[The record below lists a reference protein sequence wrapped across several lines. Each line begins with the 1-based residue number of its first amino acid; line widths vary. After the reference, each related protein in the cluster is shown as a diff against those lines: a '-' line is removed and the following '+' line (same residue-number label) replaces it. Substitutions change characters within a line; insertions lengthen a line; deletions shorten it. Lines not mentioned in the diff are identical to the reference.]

1 MNTFDLRLDLD
12 KGLTPGQVVR
22 IRQGDTDGTTI
33 RATIYDHGTALS
45 GTVTACSIVMKLPD
59 GTHYYRKGASWADG
73 TATVTID
80 ERQAASVVGR
90 TVLAYFT
97 VTVGTVQYSTGA
109 FAVIVEP
116 DAVGDAELPEDYDT
130 AIQDAIDRCNAAA
143 AAAEEAAAAVAGM
156 APLTNA
162 EIDAITAS

>member
-12 KGLTPGQVVR
+12 KGRTPGQVVR
-22 IRQGDTDGTTI
+22 IRQGDQDGTTI
-33 RATIYDHGTALS
+33 RAALYDHGTALS
-45 GTVTACSIVMKLPD
+45 GTVTACAIVMKLPD

-116 DAVGDAELPEDYDT
+116 DATANAVVPDSYDDEIQEYVRQYIESGGIQLVQTVVDGDLRLSLA
-130 AIQDAIDRCNAAA
+130 
-143 AAAEEAAAAVAGM
+143 
-156 APLTNA
+156 
-162 EIDAITAS
+162 

>member
-12 KGLTPGQVVR
+12 KGRTPGQVVR

-45 GTVTACSIVMKLPD
+45 GTVTACAIVMKLPD

-90 TVLAYFT
+90 TLLAYFT
-97 VTVGTVQYSTGA
+97 VTVGDSQYSTGA
-109 FAVIVEP
+109 FAVVVEP
-116 DAVGDAELPEDYDT
+116 DATANAIVPDSYDDEIQEYVRQYIEGGGIQLVQTVVDGDLRLSLA
-130 AIQDAIDRCNAAA
+130 
-143 AAAEEAAAAVAGM
+143 
-156 APLTNA
+156 
-162 EIDAITAS
+162 

>member
-12 KGLTPGQVVR
+12 KGRTPGQVVR

-33 RATIYDHGTALS
+33 NAAVYDHGTALS

-116 DAVGDAELPEDYDT
+116 DATANAVVPDSYDDEIQEYVRQYIESGGIQLVQTVVDGDLLLSLA
-130 AIQDAIDRCNAAA
+130 
-143 AAAEEAAAAVAGM
+143 
-156 APLTNA
+156 
-162 EIDAITAS
+162 

>member
-22 IRQGDTDGTTI
+22 IRQGDHDGTTVN
-33 RATIYDHGTALS
+33 AAVYDHGAALS
-45 GTVTACSIVMKLPD
+45 GTVTACAIVMKLPD

-73 TATVTID
+73 VATVTID

-90 TVLAYFT
+90 TLLAYFT
-97 VTVGTVQYSTGA
+97 LTVGTAQYSTGA

-116 DAVGDAELPEDYDT
+116 DATADAELPESVDDE
-130 AIQDAIDRCNAAA
+130 IQEYVRQYIESGGIQLVQTVVDGDLRLSLA
-143 AAAEEAAAAVAGM
+143 
-156 APLTNA
+156 
-162 EIDAITAS
+162 